1 MATSPLTAIAG
12 HHPLADLLFSPRAA
26 FIWDHTQQVVA
37 WMNAAARSKLKL
49 STEGLSEAIP
59 KALHLRFAKC
69 FAQRSRKTKMESTF
83 ELRIP
88 RLPPFSC
95 SIEVLKLAGDHD
107 GLIVAEVEAAP
118 SLTNKPPRRLP
129 SGKAAPNSKP
139 LRSQA
144 ANAPSPSPEG
154 NRAAVAQLTPEEWR
168 SFKAI
173 GRKVRKLCREKEHAM
188 SPSQPAPE
196 ATPASI
202 YHSGKVE
209 PSKEQALGNLRAFLS
224 AFDLVLLLDKRFQI
238 VRVEGRSPRLGWR
251 KTSLQGMY
259 AAELLPLP
267 EKAIFQR
274 MTRRVEAQ
282 AAQACRETLIARDE
296 SGACVPCR
304 VILGRWANGN
314 ADFFLALLSLELP
327 HRLKRLQPQLVS
339 IGNASRLAA

>member
-1 MATSPLTAIAG
+1 LATSPLTAIGG

-37 WMNAAARSKLKL
+37 WMNAAARTKLKL
-49 STEGLSEAIP
+49 STDGLSEAIP

-69 FAQRSRKTKMESTF
+69 FAPRSRKTKTESTF
-83 ELRIP
+83 ELRLS
-88 RLPPFSC
+88 RLPPFPC

-118 SLTNKPPRRLP
+118 PLTDKPRRRVP
-129 SGKAAPNSKP
+129 HKAAPKSKAAQ
-139 LRSQA
+139 SQA
-144 ANAPSPSPEG
+144 GNAPLPSPAA

-173 GRKVRKLCREKEHAM
+173 GLKVRKLCREKEHAM

-202 YHSGKVE
+202 SPSGKVE
-209 PSKEQALGNLRAFLS
+209 PSKDQALGNLRAFLS

-238 VRVEGRSPRLGWR
+238 VRVEGRSPRLAWR

-259 AAELLPLP
+259 ASELLPSP
-267 EKAIFQR
+267 EKTIFQR
-274 MTRRVEAQ
+274 MTRRIEAQ
-282 AAQACRETLIARDE
+282 AVQACRETLVARDE

-304 VILGRWANGN
+304 AILGRWANGN

-327 HRLKRLQPQLVS
+327 HRLKRLQPQLIN
-339 IGNASRLAA
+339 IGDRPLLAA